1 MIIRKIKQEDN
12 AAIAAIV
19 KQVMEEFN
27 ADPKTTVLGDPS
39 LHTMFQNY
47 QQPGAIYYVVE
58 IDNKIIGGCGI
69 RKLDGADNSICELQR
84 MFLLPETRG
93 KGIGKKLIELCIN
106 DAKHFNYKK
115 IYLESL
121 KQMSGAI
128 FLYEKSGFK
137 RISQPLG
144 NTGHGGCDVNMI
156 LGL

>member
-12 AAIAAIV
+12 VAIAAIV

-69 RKLDGADNSICELQR
+69 RKLDGADNRICELQR

-93 KGIGKKLIELCIN
+93 KGVGKKLIELCIN
-106 DAKHFNYKK
+106 DAKRFNYKK

-128 FLYEKSGFK
+128 ALYERSGFK

-156 LGL
+156 LDL